1 MRKITF
7 DLLTIDQINGKNK
20 LSIFDNTNIQCE
32 NTYFSQILGASSSK
46 TLITKTLYSEDRNYL
61 VKAIIS
67 GKECYSD
74 VYSTDTMI
82 RPITKFSNIKDLVK
96 NKVINE
102 QGITEIEFG
111 EFPTSEVSKNI
122 YNILEI
128 QYQNGLLHKSNQ
140 TFTTFTS
147 YNRYDFNLE
156 QSPNAVFVYNS
167 EKYIRLIGRYNSYN
181 SNYSNSILWIKVCPI
196 KWLVDEKNDIAIT
209 KDSIF
214 SGIPFND
221 NRNYN
226 NNFEETLL
234 YRYLNNIFIK
244 EISYG
249 INIDLNNIEEDIIK
263 KLKKKEID
271 TTEKIE
277 SVLKY
282 VLLCYKLKE
291 LIRKGWKDYNIN
303 SERLESVAEHVF
315 GTLMVAIAMKTVF
328 KYKVNLSRVLFML
341 AIHEVGESIIGDIT
355 YREMTREE
363 KNRIEREAVHK
374 IFDDLIGGS
383 TIEQLFLEFDLEL
396 TEDAKF
402 AKWCDK
408 LDADIMAKYYE
419 ENNAF
424 NFDQMND
431 FPVLKDLY
439 NSGLTMSQSFIEHDS
454 KESKYDNNFKAVT
467 DYLQNNN
474 IKELILKK
482 DN

>member
-82 RPITKFSNIKDLVK
+82 RPITKFSNIKDLAK

-209 KDSIF
+209 KDSII

-355 YREMTREE
+355 YREITREE

>member
-1 MRKITF
+1 MKKITF
-7 DLLTIDQINGKNK
+7 DLLNIEQITGKNK

-32 NTYFSQILGASSSK
+32 NTYFSQILGVSSSK

-74 VYSTDTMI
+74 IYSTDTMI
-82 RPITKFSNIKDLVK
+82 RPITKYSSIKDLAK
-96 NKVINE
+96 NKIINE
-102 QGITEIEFG
+102 QGKVEIEFG
-111 EFPTSEVSKNI
+111 EFPTTDVPKNI

-156 QSPNAVFVYNS
+156 QSPNAVFIYNS
-167 EKYIRLIGRYNSYN
+167 EKYIRLIGRFNSYY

-209 KDSIF
+209 KDCIF

-221 NRNYN
+221 NRKYN

-249 INIDLNNIEEDIIK
+249 MNIDLTNIDEDIIK
-263 KLKKKEID
+263 KEKKKEID
-271 TTEKIE
+271 TTEKIK

-291 LIRKGWKDYNIN
+291 LIRKGWKDYNIKA
-303 SERLESVAEHVF
+303 ERLESVAEHVF
-315 GTLMVAIAMKTVF
+315 GTLMVAIGMKSTF
-328 KYKVNLSRVLFML
+328 NYKINLSRVLFML
-341 AIHEVGESIIGDIT
+341 AIHEVGEAIIGDIT
-355 YREMTREE
+355 YREMEPEE
-363 KNRIEREAVHK
+363 KKKIEREAVHK
-374 IFDDLIGGS
+374 IFDNLIGGN

-396 TEDAKF
+396 TEDAIF

-408 LDADIMAKYYE
+408 LEADIMAKYYE
-419 ENNAF
+419 EINAF
-424 NFDQMND
+424 SFDQMNE
-431 FPVLKDLY
+431 FPLLKDLY
-439 NSGLTMSQSFIEHDS
+439 NSGLTMSQSFIKHDS
-454 KESKYDNNFKAVT
+454 KESKYDNNFNSVAN
-467 DYLQNNN
+467 YLQNSN
-474 IKELILKK
+474 IKELILRK